1 MDFGLSLLNKLVRL
15 KQMRFDKS
23 KIQNPKSKIQMR
35 YIPNSPEE
43 RDEMLKVVGLG
54 TADELFRSIPAD
66 VQLNRQLK
74 ITEPLAEP
82 EVIGAME
89 NFASK
94 NAAARKTSFLG
105 AGVYSHYSPTVVD
118 HLIQRSEFFTSYTP
132 YQPEV
137 SQGTLQYIFEF
148 QTLICQL
155 TGMEVANA
163 SMYDGS
169 TAMAEAFLMA
179 QRVTRRDKVVI
190 AQTVHPEYL
199 EVAKTYT
206 QHGDL
211 TIETVHFDQKQ
222 GRILTDELSKLD
234 DKTAALVVQ
243 SPNFFGCIE
252 DLQALADKAH
262 HVGALFIVVV
272 TEAISF
278 GLLKSPGECGADIV
292 VGEGQS
298 FGIPMSFG
306 GPHLGLFAT
315 REKYVRNMPGR
326 LAGIAYDKNGNRGFV
341 LTLATREQHIRR
353 EKATSNIC
361 TNQGLI
367 ALAATVYME
376 TMGKKGLQ
384 EVAMQNAQKAAYAAK
399 RISELENFSLPFS
412 APRFNEFVVRAPKNA
427 SEMLEDLHASKDVIG
442 GLALSRYYSE
452 NPNDFLV
459 CVTETNTKAQI
470 DNLVESLQSVV

>member
-1 MDFGLSLLNKLVRL
+1 
-15 KQMRFDKS
+15 
-23 KIQNPKSKIQMR
+23 MR

-43 RDEMLKVVGLG
+43 REEMLRVVGLNS
-54 TADELFRSIPAD
+54 AEELFRSIPNE
-66 VQLNRQLK
+66 VKLNRGLN

-89 NFASK
+89 SLANRNTAS
-94 NAAARKTSFLG
+94 RKASFLG
-105 AGVYSHYSPTVVD
+105 AGVYSHFSPTIVD

-148 QTLICQL
+148 QTLVCQL
-155 TGMEVANA
+155 TGMDVANA

-190 AQTVHPEYL
+190 AETVHPEYL
-199 EVAKTYT
+199 AVAKTYT

-211 TIETVHFDQKQ
+211 TMETVHFDRET
-222 GRILTDELSKLD
+222 GRVLADDLNKLD
-234 DKTAALVVQ
+234 DKTAALVIQ
-243 SPNFFGCIE
+243 SPNFFGCVE
-252 DLQALADKAH
+252 DLQSLADKAH
-262 HVGALFIVVV
+262 AVGALLVVVV
-272 TEAISF
+272 TEALSL
-278 GLLKSPGECGADIV
+278 GLLKSPGACGADIV
-292 VGEGQS
+292 VAEGQS

-306 GPHLGLFAT
+306 GPHVGLFACKN
-315 REKYVRNMPGR
+315 KYVRQMPGR

-353 EKATSNIC
+353 DKATSNIC

-367 ALAATVYME
+367 ALAATIYME
-376 TMGKKGLQ
+376 AMGRKGLQ
-384 EVAMQNAQKAAYAAK
+384 EVAVQNAQKAAYAAK
-399 RISELENFSLPFS
+399 KIAAVEGFSIPFS
-412 APRFNEFVVRAPKNA
+412 APKFNEFVVRAPKDAN
-427 SEMLEDLHASKDVIG
+427 EILESLRTGKDIIG
-442 GLALSRYYSE
+442 GLALSRYYTE

-470 DNLVESLQSVV
+470 DNLVEGLRETAG